1 VKGKVRAICL
11 VAVSLV
17 WLATSC
23 GDAESGEGAAS
34 EGSGPESFAFTLTAE
49 GEDSG
54 SRWVETTEG
63 VYDPANGTASAV
75 HTGSGRE
82 GEDRLL
88 MVDGVQYL
96 STPDVSLE
104 GLEDFPDTP
113 GGACSD
119 AAWHSIGPVPEPTG
133 ALIDINNP
141 TGLQIEALQEMV
153 TEGADELQPMPADTG
168 QPDGTRYEV
177 DVADIDQDDYRE
189 LLDMVVTTDDIGRVV
204 AVDWTVSVDVG
215 GAPST
220 ETMALKLSEFGVPVE
235 VTVPESEDI
244 CDTDELSLE
253 FACGFAAT
261 DVREE
266 AMGAIAS
273 GDRQELTEIVS
284 SFNTSTGGACPES
297 LSVPLL
303 VSSARCDPGMVQF
316 LFEDLEFDPN
326 WMDYIGLDL
335 IGQGTTALFE
345 LTYYDPEDD
354 PEFSDVCTPEQDLET
369 IRVLLDAGAD
379 PCLAPDAQNG
389 LGPLP
394 GEPQWEAPAIGISE
408 WNEPV
413 EIVEL
418 VESAATTCT
427 P

>member
-1 VKGKVRAICL
+1 MKGKVSAICL

-23 GDAESGEGAAS
+23 GEAEGGAGTLPAESGM
-34 EGSGPESFAFTLTAE
+34 ESFAFRLTTE
-49 GEDSG
+49 GEDGG
-54 SRWVETTEG
+54 SRWVEATEG
-63 VYDPANGTASAV
+63 VYDPTNGSASAV
-75 HTGSGRE
+75 HTGSGRD

-88 MVDGVQYL
+88 MVDGVLYL
-96 STPDVSLE
+96 SSPDLDRE
-104 GLEDFPDTP
+104 GLEDLPDP
-113 GGACSD
+113 SGSACLD
-119 AAWHSIGPVPEPTG
+119 AEWQSAPVPEPTG

-153 TEGADELQPMPADTG
+153 ANGADQLQPLPADAG
-168 QPDGTRYEV
+168 QPDGTQYSV
-177 DVADIDQDDYRE
+177 DVADIVQDDYRE
-189 LLDMVVTTDDIGRVV
+189 LLDMVVTVDDIGRVV
-204 AVDWTVSVDVG
+204 SVDWTVSADIGG

-220 ETMALKLSEFGVPVE
+220 EEMALTLSEFGVPVE
-235 VTVPESEDI
+235 AEAPAAEDT
-244 CDTDELSLE
+244 CDWDEMSLE
-253 FACGFAAT
+253 TACGFGAT

-266 AMGAIAS
+266 ATGAIAA
-273 GDRQELTEIVS
+273 GDRQELTEIVN
-284 SFNTSTGGACPES
+284 SFNTSTGGTCPES

-326 WMDYIGLDL
+326 WTDQIGM
-335 IGQGTTALFE
+335 GTTALFD

-354 PEFSDVCTPEQDLET
+354 PEFSQICTPEQDLET

-394 GEPQWEAPAIGISE
+394 GEPQWEAPAVGISE
-408 WNEPV
+408 WSEPA

-418 VESAATTCT
+418 VERAATTCT